1 MVDSDPTK
9 PVMAKVGD
17 FGLSSR
23 MFVPYLRET
32 MRHRLVENP
41 TWLAPEITR
50 EEEFNEKSDIYAYG
64 IILWELL
71 TRKHPF
77 EDWGFNFMFELED
90 AVKIEKK
97 RPDLPSEAPEVLSK
111 LVRTCWED
119 DPSVRP
125 SFTEIME
132 LLITLVKEKCPGKVA
147 IPPTYYVG
155 TRWESGTYYCNSS
168 FGSET
173 NPALE
178 FVTEDVHRTL
188 STTHDSA
195 RRRVSRTNLQYNN
208 TEDNDFGKT

>member
-1 MVDSDPTK
+1 MK

-23 MFVPYLRET
+23 MFVPHLRET

-90 AVKIEKK
+90 AVKLEKK
-97 RPDLPSEAPEVLSK
+97 RPDIPPECPEQLAK
-111 LVRTCWED
+111 LVRDCWED
-119 DPSVRP
+119 DPTLRP
-125 SFTEIME
+125 SFSDIME
-132 LLITLVKEKCPGKVA
+132 LLITLVKEKCSQNVA
-147 IPPTYYVG
+147 LVPTYYVG
-155 TRWESGTYYCNSS
+155 TRWESGMYSLYRKLARLKSS
-168 FGSET
+168 
-173 NPALE
+173 P
-178 FVTEDVHRTL
+178 
-188 STTHDSA
+188 
-195 RRRVSRTNLQYNN
+195 
-208 TEDNDFGKT
+208 